1 MVKLVLQLIFAGF
14 IISLGGCKTSKQKQS
29 SVSSSARADVPMTEK
44 EQLEFDFLFFEALKE
59 KQLGNSKAAQA
70 KLQQAIRINPRNATA
85 HYELS
90 QAYLQNG
97 SLDQSIIAAQN
108 AVKFDEKN
116 NWFKMALVELYERSG
131 NFEKMTPLL
140 QDLVKAYPENYEYQY
155 ALAGVFSQTKKYA
168 EAISIFEKI
177 EKKTGVNEELALQ
190 KMELFERMG
199 KPEKAIEEVNK
210 LIAAVPEEPEYYG
223 YLAEIY
229 INNKQ
234 PDLALKAYQELQKKD
249 PENPR
254 IHFLLAEFYRTQGQK
269 EKSFEELQWAFKQ
282 TNTPIDAKIQ
292 VLGSYFELVDQFP
305 ELKEQ
310 SKTLCEILVKTHPEE
325 TKVHAVYGDF
335 LFQEGNLEEAER
347 EYRKVLALDKSSFNV
362 WSQLLVLVNEK
373 KDFAGMLDLS
383 KEAIELFPNQPTL
396 YLFKGIAA
404 QQIKQY
410 DLAVESFKEG
420 ANLTVD
426 NIGLSA
432 QFYASLGDSYNYLN
446 KYTESDAAYEKALK
460 FDQSNI
466 YVLNNYAYYLSLR
479 KHNLERA
486 KELALK
492 CNDLKPGNPSYEDT
506 YGWIFYQSGEY
517 NSADIWIDKAI
528 KNGGIKSATIMEH
541 KGDVLWKLGKTAD
554 ALDFWKRAKEIG
566 GASDKIEMKINQQ
579 KLIE

>member
-1 MVKLVLQLIFAGF
+1 MVKLVLQLIFSGF
-14 IISLGGCKTSKQKQS
+14 FIFLGGCKTSNQKKA
-29 SVSSSARADVPMTEK
+29 SVSSAARADVPMTEK
-44 EQLEFDFLFFEALKE
+44 EQLEFDFLFFESLKE

-70 KLQQAIRINPRNATA
+70 KLQQAIRINPRNAAA

-90 QAYLQNG
+90 QVYLQNG

-108 AVKFDEKN
+108 AVRFDGKN
-116 NWFKMALVELYERSG
+116 DWYKMALAELYERSG
-131 NFEKMTPLL
+131 NFDKMIPLL
-140 QDLVKAYPENYEYQY
+140 QDLIKSFPEKYEYQY
-155 ALAGVFSQTKKYA
+155 ALAGVYGQTKKYND
-168 EAISIFEKI
+168 AISIFDKLENKV
-177 EKKTGVNEELALQ
+177 GVNEELALQ
-190 KMELFERMG
+190 KKELFERMG
-199 KPEKAIEEVNK
+199 KPEKAIDEVNK
-210 LIAAVPEEPEYYG
+210 LIKAFPEEPEYFG

-234 PDLALKAYQELQKKD
+234 PDLALKAYQELQKND

-254 IHFLLAEFYRTQGQK
+254 IHFLLAEFYRTQGDK
-269 EKSFEELQWAFKQ
+269 DKSFEELQWAFKQ
-282 TNTPIDAKIQ
+282 TNTPVDAKIQ
-292 VLGSYFELVDQFP
+292 VLGSYFELVSQYP

-325 TKVHAVYGDF
+325 TKAHAVYGDF
-335 LFQEGNLEEAER
+335 LFQEGNLAEAER

-362 WSQLLVLVNEK
+362 WSQLLVLLNEK
-373 KDFAGMLDLS
+373 KDYAGMLDLS
-383 KEAIELFPNQPTL
+383 AEAIELFPNQPTL

-404 QQIKQY
+404 QQLKQY
-410 DLAVESFKEG
+410 EQSVEAFKEG

-432 QFYASLGDSYNYLN
+432 QFYASLGDSYNYLK
-446 KYTESDAAYEKALK
+446 KYTESDSAYEKALK
-460 FDQSNI
+460 FDELNI

-479 KHNLERA
+479 KQNLERA

-506 YGWIFYQSGEY
+506 YGWIFYQSGDY

-541 KGDVLWKLGKTAD
+541 KGDILWKLGKAAD

-566 GASDKIEMKINQQ
+566 GASDKLEMKINQQ

>member
-1 MVKLVLQLIFAGF
+1 MVKLVLQIIFAGF
-14 IISLGGCKTSKQKQS
+14 IVFFGGCKASKQQKTTEK
-29 SVSSSARADVPMTEK
+29 SATGGNVALTEK
-44 EQLEFDFLFFEALKE
+44 EQIEFDFLFFEALKD
-59 KQLGNSKAAQA
+59 KQLGNSKQAQT

-108 AVKFDEKN
+108 AVRFDATN
-116 NWFKMALVELYERSG
+116 NWFKMALAELYERAG
-131 NFEKMTPLL
+131 NFDKMVPLL
-140 QDLVKAYPENYEYQY
+140 QELVKAYPESYEYQY
-155 ALAGVFSQTKKYA
+155 ALAGVFAQTKKYN
-168 EAISIFEKI
+168 EAIAIFDKI
-177 EKKTGVNEELALQ
+177 EKKTGVNEESSLQ
-190 KMELFERMG
+190 KKELLLEMG

-210 LIAAVPEEPEYYG
+210 LIKAFPDVHEYYA
-223 YLAEIY
+223 YLAETY
-229 INNKQ
+229 LENKQ
-234 PDLALKAYQELQKKD
+234 ADLALKAYQQLLTKD

-254 IHFLLAEFYRTQGQK
+254 IHFLLAEFYRTQGEK
-269 EKSFEELQWAFKQ
+269 EKSFEELKLAFGQ

-292 VLGSYFELVDQFP
+292 VLGSYFELVNLYP

-310 SKTLCEILVKTHPEE
+310 SKTLCEILVNTHPEN
-325 TKVHAVYGDF
+325 TKAHAVYGDF
-335 LFQEGNLEEAER
+335 LFQENNLEEAER

-362 WSQLLVLVNEK
+362 WSQLLVLVNERR
-373 KDFAGMLDLS
+373 DYLGMLDLS

-396 YLFKGIAA
+396 YLFKGIGY
-404 QQIKQY
+404 QQLKQY
-410 DLAVESFKEG
+410 EQSVEAFREG

-426 NIGLSA
+426 NSTLSA

-446 KYTESDAAYEKALK
+446 MYTESNEAYEKALV
-460 FDQSNI
+460 FDASNI

-479 KHNLERA
+479 KQNLERA

-492 CNDLKPGNPSYEDT
+492 CNNLKPGNPSYEDT
-506 YGWIFYQSGEY
+506 YAWVFYQDGDY
-517 NSADIWIDKAI
+517 ASADFWIDKSI

-541 KGDVLWKLGKTAD
+541 KGDILWKLGKTTD

-566 GASDKIEMKINQQ
+566 GASDKIELKIDQQ

>member
-1 MVKLVLQLIFAGF
+1 
-14 IISLGGCKTSKQKQS
+14 
-29 SVSSSARADVPMTEK
+29 VSEK

-59 KQLGNSKAAQA
+59 KQLGNSKAAQP
-70 KLQQAIRINPRNATA
+70 KLQQAIRINPRNAAA

-97 SLDQSIIAAQN
+97 SLEQSLISAQN
-108 AVKFDEKN
+108 AVRFDDKN
-116 NWFKMALVELYERSG
+116 NWYKMALAELYERNGS
-131 NFEKMTPLL
+131 FDKMIPLL
-140 QDLVKAYPENYEYQY
+140 QDLIKAFPDNYEYQY
-155 ALAGVFSQTKKYA
+155 ALAGVYGQTKKYND
-168 EAISIFEKI
+168 AIAIFDKI
-177 EKKTGVNEELALQ
+177 EKKIGVNEELSLQ
-190 KMELFERMG
+190 KKELFERMG

-210 LIAAVPEEPEYYG
+210 LIKAFPEEPEYYG
-223 YLAEIY
+223 FLADIY

-234 PDLALKAYQELQKKD
+234 PDLALKAYQDLQSKD

-282 TNTPIDAKIQ
+282 TNTPLDAKIQ
-292 VLGSYFELVDQFP
+292 VLGSYFGLVDQYP

-325 TKVHAVYGDF
+325 SKVHAVYGDF

-373 KDFAGMLDLS
+373 RDYSGMLNLS
-383 KEAIELFPNQPTL
+383 NEAIELFPSQPTL
-396 YLFKGIAA
+396 YLFKGTAA
-404 QQIKQY
+404 QQLKQY
-410 DLAVESFKEG
+410 ELAVQAFKEG

-426 NIGLSA
+426 NSGLSA
-432 QFYASLGDSYNYLN
+432 QFYASLGDSYNYLKN
-446 KYTESDAAYEKALK
+446 YPESDKAYEKSLTY
-460 FDQSNI
+460 DELNI

-479 KHNLERA
+479 KQNLDRA

-492 CNDLKPGNPSYEDT
+492 CNNLKPGNASYEDT
-506 YGWIFYQSGEY
+506 YAWIFYQNGDFA
-517 NSADIWIDKAI
+517 SADEWIDKAI

-541 KGDVLWKLGKTAD
+541 KGDILFKLGKISD
-554 ALDFWKRAKEIG
+554 AVDFWKRAKELG
-566 GASDKIEMKINQQ
+566 GASDKIEIKINQQ